1 MGGAV
6 SSEVVDV
13 LVARAEDAGVSDLD
27 LDEAVHEV
35 ASRLASEVNNGGV
48 RSQVAFLVDRVGVE
62 AAGALI
68 DEAAGA

>member
-13 LVARAEDAGVSDLD
+13 LVARAADAGVSDLD

-48 RSQVAFLVDRVGVE
+48 RSQVAFLVGRVGVE

-68 DEAAGA
+68 DEAAQ